1 MKQET
6 KLITFLDSVGR
17 TVLGESCEEKTTNEI
32 LAVKNPAVVAIS
44 PQPQGGLQLQ
54 ILPLFFK
61 EFLADKNEAT
71 TWLYRK
77 DNITLCDN
85 ILFDFKLNAQYQQL
99 FAPVQAQP
107 QQQSTPDVVK
117 LFDDE

>member
-1 MKQET
+1 MKKET

-17 TVLGESCEEKTTNEI
+17 TVLGEIENEKTTETV
-32 LAVKNPAVVAIS
+32 LAVKNPAVVAVS

-61 EFLADKNEAT
+61 EFLADKNEPT
-71 TWLYRK
+71 IWLYQK
-77 DNITLCDN
+77 KSLTMCEDV
-85 ILFDFKLNAQYQQL
+85 LFDFKLNAQYQQL
-99 FAPVQAQP
+99 FAPIAAQP
-107 QQQSTPDVVK
+107 QSPDVVK

>member
-1 MKQET
+1 MKQEH
-6 KLITFLDSVGR
+6 KLVTFLDSVGR
-17 TVLGESCEEKTTNEI
+17 TVLGERIDEKTSDEI
-32 LAVKNPAVVAIS
+32 LAIKNPAVVAIS

-71 TWLYRK
+71 VWLYRK
-77 DNITLCDN
+77 DSITQCEDM
-85 ILFDFKLNAQYQQL
+85 LFDFKLNAQYQQL
-99 FAPVQAQP
+99 FAPVAAQP
-107 QQQSTPDVVK
+107 QNAPTDVVK